1 LSDVEEVVPLVRP
14 TPHPV
19 MPGASWWRVG
29 ALTAVIAWLYFSVL
43 LRLAQQWWHDPNF
56 SHGFLVPLFSL
67 YVVWRNRARIARES
81 PDPTWWGLPIVFLAI
96 FLLLAGTMGSELF
109 LARSSLL
116 ILIVGLVVLFRGWR
130 YFRVVLFPWLF
141 LFLMIPIPEIIF
153 NQITFPLQI
162 LASKIAAGLLPL
174 AGVPVFREGNI
185 IRLPTMPLEVAEA
198 CSGIRSL
205 LSLTT
210 IAIIYGYFQETSNWR
225 RMVLAVASIP
235 IAILANSFRI
245 FGTGLLVQYWSP
257 EVAEGFF
264 HSLSGMFIFLFS
276 LALLVGFHRILCL
289 PDRRVPA

>member
-1 LSDVEEVVPLVRP
+1 LSDVEEVALVRP
-14 TPHPV
+14 TPHPA
-19 MPGASWWRVG
+19 MPGANWWRF
-29 ALTAVIAWLYFSVL
+29 ATLTAVIAWLYFSVL

-56 SHGFLVPLFSL
+56 SHGFLVPVFSL